1 MTVMV
6 QPLSVEERNLVD
18 LELMIME
25 QVSDWELDI
34 GKVEAESSKTV
45 HGPLLSQFYWRG
57 HVKRASQHFPVF
69 NQQASLITI
78 FYLI

>member
-1 MTVMV
+1 MV

-45 HGPLLSQFYWRG
+45 HGPLLSQFY
-57 HVKRASQHFPVF
+57 
-69 NQQASLITI
+69 
-78 FYLI
+78 